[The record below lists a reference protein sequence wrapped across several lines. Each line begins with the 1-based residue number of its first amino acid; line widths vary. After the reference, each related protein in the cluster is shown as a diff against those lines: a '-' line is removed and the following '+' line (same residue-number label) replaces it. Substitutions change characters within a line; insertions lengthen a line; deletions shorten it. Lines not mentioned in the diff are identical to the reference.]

1 MDATR
6 ILNNR
11 RGIAIIYLALILTVL
26 IAFAGLAIDLGYM
39 FVTKSQLRNAAD
51 AGALAGAYGI
61 MSTANINDT
70 IQTRARVYAKQYAEK
85 NIAAAINVSIA
96 SDGTNTIS
104 NANDITVGNW
114 NGTSYTANAIPI
126 NAIEVNARRTTNSP
140 AGNVESFFAKVLN
153 INSFDVVSK
162 PSVASIPPR
171 ATGFITLGQFACPT
185 PDGTVDNAVRI
196 LRSNTDTVT
205 TAFAWTD
212 LTANN
217 TPTPAINQLICGQV
231 PLKDVCSKNITTT
244 NGSNATIV
252 KDLASLM
259 YNPTIDSESKDCNNG
274 AKCAS
279 GDTVTGWDLIVP
291 VVNVTDDPA
300 VPGNQPTAYEVIKYA
315 MIHVVAV
322 CAAGNAAGCFGAS
335 SGGQGNND
343 PCKDYK
349 TSTPLADGD
358 PNNPNNLIIINS
370 IKCLDCDDPYFAYGQ
385 KAVLVQ

>member
-11 RGIAIIYLALILTVL
+11 RGIAIVYLALILTVL
-26 IAFAGLAIDLGYM
+26 IAFAGLAIDMGYK
-39 FVTKSQLRNAAD
+39 FVTISQLRNAAD
-51 AGALAGAYGI
+51 AGALAGAYAI
-61 MSTANINDT
+61 MSTANVNDKF
-70 IQTRARVYAKQYAEK
+70 QVRARAYAKQYAEK
-85 NIAAAINVSIA
+85 NIAAATNVAIE

-104 NANDITVGNW
+104 NDNDITVGNW
-114 NGTSYTANAIPI
+114 NGTSYTRDAIPV
-126 NAIEVNARRTTNSP
+126 NAIEVNARRTLESP
-140 AGNVESFFAKVLN
+140 AGDIESFFGKVLN
-153 INSFDVVSK
+153 INSYKAVSK

-185 PDGTVDNAVRI
+185 PDGTVDNTVRV
-196 LRSNTDTVT
+196 LRANTDTVDR
-205 TAFAWTD
+205 AFAWTD

-217 TPTPAINQLICGQV
+217 TPTPAINALICGQV

-259 YNPTIDSESKDCNNG
+259 YNPTIDSEAKQCKNVV
-274 AKCAS
+274 KCAS

-291 VVNVTDDPA
+291 VVYIPEDPFI
-300 VPGNQPTAYEVIKYA
+300 PGNQPDAYEVIKYA
-315 MIHVVAV
+315 MLHVVAV
-322 CAAGNAAGCFGAS
+322 CAAGNAAGCFGTS

-343 PCKDYK
+343 PCKDYR
-349 TSTPLADGD
+349 TSTSLSDGD